1 MLNIWMNSIARA
13 GGIEVP
19 PNRYFVA
26 PAAPPEAA
34 PEPQSQAGGRLQ
46 ILAHWLQS
54 RLAAPA
60 RRCEV

>member
-1 MLNIWMNSIARA
+1 MLDIWMRSIARA

-19 PNRYFVA
+19 PNRYIIE
-26 PAAPPEAA
+26 PAASPVPQ
-34 PEPQSQAGGRLQ
+34 PEPQPLAEVRVV
-46 ILAHWLQS
+46 ILTRWLKS